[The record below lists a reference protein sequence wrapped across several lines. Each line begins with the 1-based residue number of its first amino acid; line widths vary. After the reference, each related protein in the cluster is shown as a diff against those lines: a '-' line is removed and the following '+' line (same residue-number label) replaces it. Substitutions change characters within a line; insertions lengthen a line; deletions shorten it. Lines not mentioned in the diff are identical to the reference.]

1 MTGKTKIPEINLPS
15 EIVIIIKP
23 LKFIF
28 YFLLLY
34 KKNIRKIKKIKKYSV
49 FLSTKKALA
58 EILHKSFFLLTLQSN
73 QNHTN
78 MACLFYLA
86 MPDIPSQL

>member
-1 MTGKTKIPEINLPS
+1 MTGKTKIPEVNLPS

-34 KKNIRKIKKIKKYSV
+34 KKTSVKSRK
-49 FLSTKKALA
+49 
-58 EILHKSFFLLTLQSN
+58 
-73 QNHTN
+73 
-78 MACLFYLA
+78 
-86 MPDIPSQL
+86 

>member
-1 MTGKTKIPEINLPS
+1 MTGKTKISEVNLPS

-34 KKNIRKIKKIKKYSV
+34 KKTSVKSRK
-49 FLSTKKALA
+49 
-58 EILHKSFFLLTLQSN
+58 
-73 QNHTN
+73 
-78 MACLFYLA
+78 
-86 MPDIPSQL
+86 